1 VVLTAFVIVI
11 GVALAATSTTAFC
24 GLCHNMK
31 ASVDA
36 YQHSAHNGVNCEQ
49 CHSQPGPFFF
59 LTAKLEALQEPVK
72 QLTGYEKPILG
83 TVANDSCR
91 RCHTD
96 SQLFPTISRSG
107 IRVNHK
113 HLIEAGYQCTT
124 CHSTVA
130 HLNAVPAGSR
140 THPTMDKCLV
150 CHNNNYT
157 AADGTV
163 AVSRCDLCH
172 VEPAA
177 GAVPASH
184 TDRALWLKIHGTNGT
199 LSTCSACHP
208 APGKPV
214 PAGVPG
220 SPPDCERCH
229 RGVLMPH
236 PEDWLTTHGGVEQK
250 LGLKP
255 CLQCHEKK
263 TFCDGCHQV
272 PVPHPSDW
280 LAKHRVWAA
289 RSTASCATCHSQAN
303 CQVCHKAHQSGS
315 PPAHVL
321 LTGKAPSWTPSPSA
335 SASSTTTAGQ

>member
-1 VVLTAFVIVI
+1 VLTAFVVVV

-36 YQHSAHNGVNCEQ
+36 YNHSAHKGVNCEQ

-72 QLTGYEKPILG
+72 QVTGYEVPILG

-96 SQLFPTISRSG
+96 SQLFPTISKSG
-107 IRVNHK
+107 VRVNHK

-130 HLNAVPAGSR
+130 HLNAVPPGSR

-184 TDRALWLKIHGTNGT
+184 DNRQLWLKIHGTNGT

-208 APGKPV
+208 EPGRPV

-220 SPPDCERCH
+220 SPPDCQKCH

-236 PEDWLTTHGGVEQK
+236 PENWLRAHGPVEQR
-250 LGLKP
+250 LGLKA
-255 CLQCHEKK
+255 CLQCHEKR
-263 TFCDGCHQV
+263 TYCDGCHQA

-280 LAKHRVWAA
+280 LGKHRVWAA
-289 RSTASCATCHSQAN
+289 RSTTSCLNCHSQAN
-303 CQVCHKAHQSGS
+303 CQVCHKAHQSGD
-315 PPAHVL
+315 PQAHRL
-321 LTGKAPSWTPSPSA
+321 LTGKAPSWTPSPSP
-335 SASSTTTAGQ
+335 SASSTTATGQ